1 MINLINEIKIH
12 KLDFLK
18 NYQNYLLFSK
28 NLFRILQKKGCIK
41 HNSKY
46 VFPVRWS
53 NDFNSYVVD
62 FRTLKERDIKGIS
75 LDNVDKFYSKDTH
88 INFFIKLILNS
99 INKNISAYLEEI
111 RFKKN
116 EAKFLALS
124 LNQNYFDEELKT
136 KDFYKIDI
144 LGIYNFCEY
153 KFRKGSFSPIGNRS
167 VLIEN
172 NIETLE
178 KIYNLSDKIHFN
190 KPEILQTRSYITLY
204 EEFKK
209 KAELEFSLEKKES
222 FKKLSVLFCEF
233 LCEFILKELKV
244 SFSVICYDQNIF
256 KNIVIEYKL
265 NEENKKS
272 IINNEE
278 EVIDYK
284 MYQLKVF

>member
-1 MINLINEIKIH
+1 MINLINETKIY

-53 NDFNSYVVD
+53 SDFNSYVID
-62 FRTLKERDIKGIS
+62 FRTLKERDVKGIS

-88 INFFIKLILNS
+88 TNFFIKIILNA
-99 INKNISAYLEEI
+99 INENMSEYLEEI

-116 EAKFLALS
+116 EAKFLAFS
-124 LNQNYFDEELKT
+124 LNQSYFDEELKT

-178 KIYNLSDKIHFN
+178 KIYNLSDKIQFN
-190 KPEILQTRSYITLY
+190 KPEILKTKSYIKLY

-209 KAELEFSLEKKES
+209 KSDLEFNSKQKES

-233 LCEFILKELKV
+233 LCEFILKEIKV
-244 SFSVICYDQNIF
+244 SYSVICYDQNMF

-265 NEENKKS
+265 NEENNS
-272 IINNEE
+272 CIIDNEE